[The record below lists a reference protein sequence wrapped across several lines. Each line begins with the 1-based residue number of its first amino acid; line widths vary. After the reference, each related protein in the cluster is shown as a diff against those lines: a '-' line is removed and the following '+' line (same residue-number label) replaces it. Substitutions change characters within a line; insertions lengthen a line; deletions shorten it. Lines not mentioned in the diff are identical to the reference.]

1 MKFIYSFVFAFL
13 LMFTSYGKQ
22 ANSEILFSS
31 IVMSPLDKE
40 IVEKIL
46 LELNKDK
53 DAGTG
58 KLVVKVGK
66 LLLANPYVGSTLEIG
81 DTEKLVVNLRQL
93 DCTTFAENCLA
104 LARTVQH
111 QNPTFEGFTKELL
124 AIRYRDGQLD
134 QYPSRLHYF
143 SDWIYNN
150 SQKGYVLSL
159 SKQIANTPIK
169 KSIDFMTEH
178 VSSYPALKS
187 HPEFIKI
194 IASQESEISNRQTFY
209 IPKDKFEQFEAQ
221 LQDGDILGI
230 TTTMTGMDIAHVV
243 IALRID
249 GRIHIMHASQ
259 SAMKVIISTETL
271 EVYLNS
277 AKSRT
282 GVMVARPL

>member
-22 ANSEILFSS
+22 ANSEILLSS
-31 IVMSPLDKE
+31 IEMSPLDKE
-40 IVEKIL
+40 IVTKIL
-46 LELNKDK
+46 HELNKDK
-53 DAGTG
+53 DVGTG

-66 LLLANPYVGSTLEIG
+66 LLLATPYVGNTLEIG
-81 DTEKLVVNLRQL
+81 DSEKLVVNLRQL

-111 QNPTFEGFTKELL
+111 QKPTFDGFTKELL